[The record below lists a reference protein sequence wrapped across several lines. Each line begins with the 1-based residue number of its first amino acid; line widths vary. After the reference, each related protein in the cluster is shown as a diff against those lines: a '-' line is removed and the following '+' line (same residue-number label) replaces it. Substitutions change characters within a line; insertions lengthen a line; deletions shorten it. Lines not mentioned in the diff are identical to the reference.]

1 MKKSLVSYMLFICCL
16 SGCSTTTQTTPPKAV
31 VTFIDLQRF
40 DDELSASLVG
50 IKEPVSVDFYSPV
63 SPNDIPPRV
72 QKWLA
77 TVEKSGGRINISQP
91 EGEMVP
97 RDPMIVF
104 SLFSGLWSG
113 IKTMRSEYLNLS
125 MEDSMKN
132 RDANISMARNAQGN
146 IYIQKI
152 VFKPKEAK

>member
-1 MKKSLVSYMLFICCL
+1 M
-16 SGCSTTTQTTPPKAV
+16 
-31 VTFIDLQRF
+31 
-40 DDELSASLVG
+40 
-50 IKEPVSVDFYSPV
+50 
-63 SPNDIPPRV
+63 

-91 EGEMVP
+91 EGEFVP
-97 RDPMIVF
+97 RDPMMVF
-104 SLFSGLWSG
+104 SLFSSLWNG
-113 IKTMRSEYLNLS
+113 IKAIRSEYLNLS

-146 IYIQKI
+146 LYIQKI

>member
-1 MKKSLVSYMLFICCL
+1 MKKLLAFLGVLCVL
-16 SGCSTTTQTTPPKAV
+16 SACTTTPTTSPKPS

-104 SLFSGLWSG
+104 SLFSGLWNG
-113 IKTMRSEYLNLS
+113 IKAMRSEYINLS
-125 MEDSMKN
+125 MEDSMRN

-146 IYIQKI
+146 LYIQKI